1 MPSLPQ
7 RLRGETSAE
16 FCKRIGREPRVKKS
30 QLPKEVEEVASASK
44 EEVAVEEVAVEEV
57 AVEEVAVEEVK
68 EESATPKE
76 D

>member
-7 RLRGETSAE
+7 RLKGETSAE

-44 EEVAVEEVAVEEV
+44 EEVPVEEVAVEE
-57 AVEEVAVEEVK
+57 VEEVK
-68 EESATPKE
+68 EESATTGE

>member
-7 RLRGETSAE
+7 RLKGETSAE

-30 QLPKEVEEVASASK
+30 RVPKV
-44 EEVAVEEVAVEEV
+44 VEEVAVEEV

>member
-7 RLRGETSAE
+7 RLKGETSAE

-44 EEVAVEEVAVEEV
+44 EEVAVEEVP
-57 AVEEVAVEEVK
+57 VEEVAVEEVK

>member
-7 RLRGETSAE
+7 RLKGETSAE

-30 QLPKEVEEVASASK
+30 QLPKEVEEVA
-44 EEVAVEEVAVEEV
+44 
-57 AVEEVAVEEVK
+57 VEEVK

>member
-7 RLRGETSAE
+7 RLKGETSAE
-16 FCKRIGREPRVKKS
+16 FCTRIGREPRVKKS
-30 QLPKEVEEVASASK
+30 QLPKQVEEVEEVAT
-44 EEVAVEEVAVEEV
+44 EEVKEVAT
-57 AVEEVAVEEVK
+57 EEVK

>member
-7 RLRGETSAE
+7 RLKGETSAE

-30 QLPKEVEEVASASK
+30 RVPKVVEEVASASK
-44 EEVAVEEVAVEEV
+44 EEVP
-57 AVEEVAVEEVK
+57 VEEVAVEEVK

>member
-44 EEVAVEEVAVEEV
+44 EEVAVEEVAS
-57 AVEEVAVEEVK
+57 ASKEEVAVEEVK

>member
-7 RLRGETSAE
+7 RLKGETSAE

-30 QLPKEVEEVASASK
+30 QLPKEVEEVA
-44 EEVAVEEVAVEEV
+44 VEEVAVEEV
-57 AVEEVAVEEVK
+57 PVEEVAVEEVK

>member
-7 RLRGETSAE
+7 RLKGETSAE
-16 FCKRIGREPRVKKS
+16 FCKRIGREPRAKRL

-44 EEVAVEEVAVEEV
+44 EEVP
-57 AVEEVAVEEVK
+57 VEEVAVEEVK

>member
-7 RLRGETSAE
+7 RLKGETSAE

-44 EEVAVEEVAVEEV
+44 EEVAVEEVAS
-57 AVEEVAVEEVK
+57 ASKEEVK

>member
-7 RLRGETSAE
+7 RLKGETSAE

-57 AVEEVAVEEVK
+57 AVEEVK

>member
-7 RLRGETSAE
+7 RLKGETSAE
-16 FCKRIGREPRVKKS
+16 FCTRIGREPRVKKS
-30 QLPKEVEEVASASK
+30 QLPKQVEEVEEVEEVAT
-44 EEVAVEEVAVEEV
+44 EEVKEVAT
-57 AVEEVAVEEVK
+57 EEVK

>member
-7 RLRGETSAE
+7 RLKGETSAE

-30 QLPKEVEEVASASK
+30 RVPKVVEEVATEEVEEVK
-44 EEVAVEEVAVEEV
+44 EVPT
-57 AVEEVAVEEVK
+57 EEVK

>member
-7 RLRGETSAE
+7 RLKGETSAE

-30 QLPKEVEEVASASK
+30 QLPKEVEEVA
-44 EEVAVEEVAVEEV
+44 
-57 AVEEVAVEEVK
+57 VEEVAVEEVK